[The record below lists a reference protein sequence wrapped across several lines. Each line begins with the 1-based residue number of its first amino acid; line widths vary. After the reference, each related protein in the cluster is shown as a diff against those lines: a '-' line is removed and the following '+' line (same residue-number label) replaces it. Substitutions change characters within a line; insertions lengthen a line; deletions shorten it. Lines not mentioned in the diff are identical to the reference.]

1 MEGRDEPRR
10 HEPGRQRVSEASLR
24 GDLDGVVIGAG
35 QHGLILAAYLSR
47 AGLRVGVIER
57 RPDEGGAIST
67 WESAPGVFH
76 NLATHFKV
84 HDGPVLRDL
93 ELKRYGVEFLYPALK
108 TAVPG
113 DGDREPLLHFTADA
127 DRTAASIARLSPRDA
142 DAYRQLFPLWND
154 WYERFV
160 LPEVY
165 RAPEAADVL
174 EARIAEQPGGEDYL
188 RLKRTPLDE
197 LLQEHFETDLVRA
210 LLLWMSNTSTYRAGG
225 LSTMAAHAFL
235 SWLVRRT
242 GVVRGGSRQFARGLT
257 RLITEHGGHVVTGKH
272 VEEIVVE
279 AGRAVGVRLRSGETV
294 RARQFVASAVDVK
307 QTVLELVD
315 PVHLEPGVV
324 QRIRDFRLDD
334 SSLFGAH
341 LVLSEP
347 IRYRAERRNP
357 DVANALRYI
366 VGMDGTDDLIAE
378 RNAARE
384 GRLPDGRLIV
394 MTGSPSRHDPSLA
407 REGAHTAY
415 GWVMV
420 PARLQD
426 GGVDGWDD
434 VAEETADRA
443 IEAWAPAT
451 ENLSSRTILHRR
463 LTTPLEL
470 QRSFVNMAE
479 GSINMGLLSPDQF
492 GVNRPAP
499 ELSGY
504 ATPVERLYLC
514 GSSSH
519 PGGQLTGANGYNAA
533 RRIAEDLGIR
543 PWWLPATGG
552 QSHVIAPASRA

>member
-1 MEGRDEPRR
+1 MSTSPNER
-10 HEPGRQRVSEASLR
+10 SAR
-24 GDLDGVVIGAG
+24 GELDGVVIGAG
-35 QHGLILAAYLSR
+35 QHGLILGAYLSL
-47 AGLRVGVIER
+47 AGLRIAVLER
-57 RPDEGGAIST
+57 RPDEGGAMST

-76 NLATHFKV
+76 NLATHFKM
-84 HDGPVLRDL
+84 HDGPVVRDL
-93 ELKRYGVEFLYPALK
+93 ELERYGVHFLYPDLK

-113 DGDREPLLHFTADA
+113 DGDREPLLHFTAEA
-127 DRTAASIARLSPRDA
+127 DRTAASIARFSRRDA
-142 DAYRQLFPLWND
+142 ETYRRMFPVWND

-165 RAPEAADVL
+165 HAPEPSEEL

-188 RLKRTPLDE
+188 RLRRTSLHE
-197 LLQEHFETDLVRA
+197 LLQEQFESDIVRA
-210 LLLWMSNTSTYRAGG
+210 LLMWMSNTSTYRGSG

-242 GVVRGGSRQFARGLT
+242 GIVRGGSRQLARGLT
-257 RLITEHGGHVVTGKH
+257 RLITEHGGRVLTGEH

-279 AGRAVGVRLRSGETV
+279 SGRAVGVRLRSGETV
-294 RARQFVASAVDVK
+294 RARRFVASAVDVK

-315 PVHLEPGVV
+315 PSTLGAGLV

-334 SSLFGAH
+334 SSLFGVH

-347 IRYRAERRNP
+347 IRYRAERRDP
-357 DVANALRYI
+357 DVGRALRYI
-366 VGMDGTDDLIAE
+366 IGMDGTDDLLSE
-378 RNAARE
+378 RIAARE
-384 GRLPDGRLIV
+384 GRLPDGRLVV

-407 REGAHTAY
+407 RDGAHTAY

-420 PARLQD
+420 PARLHD
-426 GGVDGWDD
+426 GGVGGWDD
-434 VAEETADRA
+434 VAEETADRV

-451 ENLSSRTILHRR
+451 ENLAAGIIVHRR

-470 QRSFVNMAE
+470 ERSFINMAE

-504 ATPVERLYLC
+504 ATPIEGLYLC

-533 RRIAEDLGIR
+533 RRIAEDLGIA
-543 PWWLPATGG
+543 PWWLRGADTVG
-552 QSHVIAPASRA
+552 AAASTTRS